1 MTKPEEISES
11 EVYRYLGYDEKKHI
25 VTDDMRLLIKK
36 CIALMLDTIEPKVT
50 VSPVLPVVREEE
62 EVLVGSCRLSGK
74 DIAAHLDKCRE
85 AVFMAATLGNEI
97 DTLIRRTETL
107 NMAEA
112 VILDAAANV
121 AIEQVCQTEEDR
133 IREEI
138 IRSGKY
144 LTMRFSPGYG
154 DLPIETQHE
163 FLRMLD
169 APRKIGLSVTS
180 SHIMTPRKSI
190 TSIMGIA
197 DIYVKGKLA
206 GCGNCVMKDKCIFRK
221 RGTTCV

>member
-62 EVLVGSCRLSGK
+62 GVLVGSCRLSGK

-169 APRKIGLSVTS
+169 APRKIGLTVTS

-221 RGTTCV
+221 RGTTCG

>member
-1 MTKPEEISES
+1 MTKLEEISES
-11 EVYRYLGYDEKKHI
+11 EVYRYLGYDETRH
-25 VTDDMRLLIKK
+25 TLTEDMRILIRT
-36 CIALMLDTIEPKVT
+36 CIGKMLDTIEPKVV
-50 VSPVLPVVREEE
+50 VSPKLSLRREEDKIYAE
-62 EVLVGSCRLSGK
+62 NVLLPGK
-74 DIAAHLDKCRE
+74 DIATHLDKCKD
-85 AVFMAATLGNEI
+85 AVFMAATLGNGI

-121 AIEQVCQTEEDR
+121 AVEQVCQ
-133 IREEI
+133 REEE
-138 IRSGKY
+138 RLREENLRTGHY

-154 DLPIETQHE
+154 DLPIETQHD
-163 FLRMLD
+163 FIRILD

-197 DIYVKGKLA
+197 DIYVKGKLS
-206 GCGNCVMKDKCIFRK
+206 GCGNCVMREKCIYRK
-221 RGTTCV
+221 RGTTCG